1 MNKQLSVEVVQE
13 TSWNRALNAAR
24 RTAGKEPIEKEPS
37 REWKRMSLFAEHSQI
52 KLVEYRISF
61 KNLRQWVGIHLL
73 RHEHNLPFIH
83 SQREDR
89 NKETKETVDRIM
101 SIIKADIK
109 DYSDYSTRDFLFQGE
124 RNDQDFYV
132 NAQTLIN
139 ISRKR
144 LCACASPETR
154 QAWMLVKNAVIEIDP
169 DMGAMMVPNCIY
181 RGRCPERTSCGYYRT
196 EAFKNKLDEYWKQ
209 IGR

>member
-1 MNKQLSVEVVQE
+1 MEKQLSVEVVQE

-24 RTAGKEPIEKEPS
+24 RTAGKEPIKKEPS
-37 REWKRMSLFAEHSQI
+37 AEWKRMSLFAEHSQI

-61 KNLRQWVGIHLL
+61 KNLRQWVGVHLL
-73 RHEHNLPFIH
+73 RHEHTLPFIH

-89 NKETKETVDRIM
+89 NKAVAKQTEKVMQIL
-101 SIIKADIK
+101 KADAEQYL
-109 DYSDYSTRDFLFQGE
+109 DWRARDFMLQGE
-124 RNDQDFYV
+124 RNEQDFYV

-144 LCACASPETR
+144 LCSCASPETR
-154 QAWMLVKNAVIEIDP
+154 QAWTLVKKAITEQDP

-181 RGRCPERTSCGYYRT
+181 RGRCPERESCGYYKS
-196 EAFKNKLDEYWKQ
+196 EVFMIELNNYWKL

>member
-1 MNKQLSVEVVQE
+1 MEKRLSVEVTQE

-37 REWKRMSLFAEHSQI
+37 EKWKRMSLFAEHSQI

-61 KNLRQWVGIHLL
+61 KNLRQWVGVHLL
-73 RHEHNLPFIH
+73 RHEHTLPFIH
-83 SQREDR
+83 SQRADR
-89 NKETKETVDRIM
+89 NKE
-101 SIIKADIK
+101 IKAIAERTMEVLKTDLNE
-109 DYSDYSTRDFLFQGE
+109 YSDYSIRDFLFQGE
-124 RNDQDFYV
+124 KNDQDFYV

-154 QAWMLVKNAVIEIDP
+154 QAWTLVKGAITEIDP
-169 DMGAMMVPNCIY
+169 DMGAVMVPNCVY
-181 RGRCPERTSCGYYRT
+181 RGRCPERESCGYYKT
-196 EAFKNKLDEYWKQ
+196 EVFKKQVDEYWSL
-209 IGR
+209 INR